1 MTSIENSELDFSE
14 LDQADDY
21 TIDLFLSGLIDSVS
35 IFREFLDDEDY
46 LKSLDKDQL
55 LELKSYYDRI
65 YELFIDWELVDNME
79 DISYITLVVDELL
92 EKFQK

>member
-21 TIDLFLSGLIDSVS
+21 TIDLFFNGLIDYIS
-35 IFREFLDDEDY
+35 IFRESLDDEDY
-46 LKSLDKDQL
+46 IKSLDKDQL

-79 DISYITLVVDELL
+79 DISYITLVIDELL

>member
-21 TIDLFLSGLIDSVS
+21 TIDLFFNGLIDYIS
-35 IFREFLDDEDY
+35 IFRESLDDEDY
-46 LKSLDKDQL
+46 IKSLDKDQL

>member
-21 TIDLFLSGLIDSVS
+21 TIDLFFNGLIDSVS

-46 LKSLDKDQL
+46 IKSLDKDQL
-55 LELKSYYDRI
+55 LELKSYHDKI

-79 DISYITLVVDELL
+79 DISYITLVIDELL
-92 EKFQK
+92 ENFQK